1 MDISSLR
8 EKRTQSELTVS
19 ELNAYIKRIFDSDRM
34 LNAISVRGEIS
45 NFTYHRTGHL
55 YFSLKDEGGQVK
67 AVMFRSSAATLK
79 FMPENGMR
87 VIVRCSVSVYSQS
100 GSYQLYVTS
109 MQPDGVGALY
119 LAYEQ
124 LKVRLESEGLFSEV
138 PRHSRRRT
146 ATDA

>member
-8 EKRTQSELTVS
+8 EKRSSSELTVS
-19 ELNAYIKRIFDSDRM
+19 ELNSYIKRIFDNDRM
-34 LNAISVRGEIS
+34 LSGVSVKGEIS

-67 AVMFRSSAATLK
+67 AVMFRSSAASLK
-79 FMPENGMR
+79 FMPENGMK
-87 VIVRCSVSVYSQS
+87 VIVRCSVNVYMPS

-119 LAYEQ
+119 LA
-124 LKVRLESEGLFSEV
+124 
-138 PRHSRRRT
+138 
-146 ATDA
+146 